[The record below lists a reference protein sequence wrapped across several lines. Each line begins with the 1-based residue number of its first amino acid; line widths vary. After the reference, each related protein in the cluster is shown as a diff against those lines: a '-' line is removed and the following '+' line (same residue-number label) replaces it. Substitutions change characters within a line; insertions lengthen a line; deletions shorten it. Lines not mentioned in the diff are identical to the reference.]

1 MERMGWGEGWI
12 EREKVERRRPSKQ
25 INFREKLIRDEFRR
39 SEVLIKRKNK
49 EINKNIQKK
58 KKNMG
63 IGMIMLRVR
72 RLDRDRKGTTTQF
85 P

>member
-58 KKNMG
+58 K
-63 IGMIMLRVR
+63 
-72 RLDRDRKGTTTQF
+72 RKTWELE
-85 P
+85 